1 MKLRS
6 TQILVAFMESKNF
19 SVTRLAQY
27 AGCSRSMIGHLRS
40 GEKSSCT
47 PGLAERIAEALDV
60 PLVALFEERA
70 PTSSRQIAPRRIVK
84 VA

>member
-40 GEKSSCT
+40 GQKSSCT

-60 PLVALFEERA
+60 PLVALFDEKT
-70 PTSSRQIAPRRIVK
+70 PTVSRQITPQR
-84 VA
+84 VARVA